1 MESGLGATDLSEL
14 LGGQP
19 VQSPAF
25 QPMVTGGGDPFST
38 PLNTSPPKSNPV
50 DYSRQFSVLRGSVR
64 GFLGYLAFFLAAGI
78 MSLAFS
84 RELALRYVPHAYKD
98 GGIVSYT
105 GAAVLGGA
113 SVVLAYVINTLFS
126 TLV

>member
-1 MESGLGATDLSEL
+1 MEGATDLSEL

-38 PLNTSPPKSNPV
+38 PLNTTPQKPNAP
-50 DYSRQFSVLRGSVR
+50 DYSRQFSVLRGSIR
-64 GFLGYLAFFLAAGI
+64 GFLGYLAFFLAAAI
-78 MSLAFS
+78 MSFAFT
-84 RELALRYVPHAYKD
+84 REMALRYVPHAYKD

-105 GAAVLGGA
+105 GAAVLGAA
-113 SVVLAYVINTLFS
+113 SVVIAYVINTVFH

>member
-1 MESGLGATDLSEL
+1 MEGATDLSEL

-38 PLNTSPPKSNPV
+38 PLNTTPHKPSAP

-64 GFLGYLAFFLAAGI
+64 GVLGYLAFFIAASL
-78 MSLAFS
+78 MSLAFF
-84 RELALRYVPHAYKD
+84 REHALKYVPHAYKD

-105 GAAVLGGA
+105 GAAALGAA
-113 SVVLAYVINTLFS
+113 SVILAYVINTVFH

>member
-1 MESGLGATDLSEL
+1 MEGATDLSEL

-19 VQSPAF
+19 VQSPAY
-25 QPMVTGGGDPFST
+25 QPMTTGGGDPFST
-38 PLNTSPPKSNPV
+38 PLNTSPQKPSAP
-50 DYSRQFSVLRGSVR
+50 DYSRQFSVLRGSIR
-64 GFLGYLAFFLAAGI
+64 GFLGYLAFFLAAGV

-84 RELALRYVPHAYKD
+84 RELALRYVPHAYND
-98 GGIVSYT
+98 GGVVSYT

-113 SVVLAYVINTLFS
+113 SVVLAYVINTVFH

>member
-1 MESGLGATDLSEL
+1 MEGATDLSEL

-38 PLNTSPPKSNPV
+38 PLNTTPQKPSAP
-50 DYSRQFSVLRGSVR
+50 DYSRQFSILRGSVR
-64 GFLGYLAFFLAAGI
+64 GFLGYLAFFLAASV

-105 GAAVLGGA
+105 GAAVLGAA
-113 SVVLAYVINTLFS
+113 SVVLAYVINTVFH

>member
-1 MESGLGATDLSEL
+1 MDSTDLSEL

-38 PLNTSPPKSNPV
+38 PLNTSPQKPSAP
-50 DYSRQFSVLRGSVR
+50 DYSRQFSILRGSVR
-64 GFLGYLAFFLAAGI
+64 GFLGYLAFFLASAV

-84 RELALRYVPHAYKD
+84 RELALRYIPHAYKD
-98 GGIVSYT
+98 GGVVSYT
-105 GAAVLGGA
+105 GAAALGGV
-113 SVVLAYVINTLFS
+113 SVVLAYVINTVFHS
-126 TLV
+126 LV

>member
-1 MESGLGATDLSEL
+1 MEGATDLSEL

-38 PLNTSPPKSNPV
+38 PLNTTPQKPNAP
-50 DYSRQFSVLRGSVR
+50 DYSHQFSILRGSVR
-64 GFLGYLAFFLAAGI
+64 GFLGYLAFFLAAAT
-78 MSLAFS
+78 MSLATT

-98 GGIVSYT
+98 GGVVSYT
-105 GAAVLGGA
+105 GAAVLGAA
-113 SVVLAYVINTLFS
+113 SMVIAYVINTVFH

>member
-78 MSLAFS
+78 MSLAF
-84 RELALRYVPHAYKD
+84 
-98 GGIVSYT
+98 
-105 GAAVLGGA
+105 
-113 SVVLAYVINTLFS
+113 FS
-126 TLV
+126 

>member
-1 MESGLGATDLSEL
+1 MEGATDLSEL

-38 PLNTSPPKSNPV
+38 PLNTTPQKPSTP
-50 DYSRQFSVLRGSVR
+50 DYSQQFSILRGSVR
-64 GFLGYLAFFLAAGI
+64 GFLWYLSFFLAAGT

-98 GGIVSYT
+98 GGVVSYT

-113 SVVLAYVINTLFS
+113 SVVLAYVINTVFH

>member
-1 MESGLGATDLSEL
+1 MDSTDLSEL

-38 PLNTSPPKSNPV
+38 PLNTSPPKEKFV
-50 DYSRQFSVLRGSVR
+50 DYSRQFSILRGSIR
-64 GFLGYLAFFLAAGI
+64 GIFNYLAFFLAAGI

-98 GGIVSYT
+98 GGVVSYT
-105 GAAVLGGA
+105 GAAVLGAA
-113 SVVLAYVINTLFS
+113 SVVLAYVINTLFHS
-126 TLV
+126 LV

>member
-50 DYSRQFSVLRGSVR
+50 DYSRQFSILRGSVR

-113 SVVLAYVINTLFS
+113 SVVLAYVINTLFN
-126 TLV
+126 TIV

>member
-1 MESGLGATDLSEL
+1 MEGATDLSEL

-38 PLNTSPPKSNPV
+38 PLNTSPQKQSPP
-50 DYSRQFSVLRGSVR
+50 DYSRQFSILRGSVR
-64 GFLGYLAFFLAAGI
+64 GFLGYLSFFLAAAI
-78 MSLAFS
+78 MSLS
-84 RELALRYVPHAYKD
+84 TPSSLLLRYVPNAR
-98 GGIVSYT
+98 GESGPLTYT
-105 GAAVLGGA
+105 GAAAIGA
-113 SVVLAYVINTLFS
+113 ASTVLAYIINTLFH

>member
-113 SVVLAYVINTLFS
+113 SVVLAYVINTLFN

>member
-1 MESGLGATDLSEL
+1 MDSTDLSEL

-38 PLNTSPPKSNPV
+38 PLNTTPQKPNAP

-64 GFLGYLAFFLAAGI
+64 GFLGYLAFFLAAAI
-78 MSLAFS
+78 MSLATT
-84 RELALRYVPHAYKD
+84 REMALRYVPHAYKD
-98 GGIVSYT
+98 GGVVSYT
-105 GAAVLGGA
+105 GAAVLGAA
-113 SVVLAYVINTLFS
+113 SMVIAYVINTVFHS
-126 TLV
+126 LV

>member
-50 DYSRQFSVLRGSVR
+50 DYSRQFSILRGSIR
-64 GFLGYLAFFLAAGI
+64 GIFGYFAFFLSAAF

-98 GGIVSYT
+98 GGVVSYT

-113 SVVLAYVINTLFS
+113 SVVLAYIINTVFS
-126 TLV
+126 SLV

>member
-1 MESGLGATDLSEL
+1 MEGATDLSEL

-38 PLNTSPPKSNPV
+38 PLNTTPQKPSAP
-50 DYSRQFSVLRGSVR
+50 DYSRQFSILRGSFRSV
-64 GFLGYLAFFLAAGI
+64 LGYLSFFIAASV
-78 MSLAFS
+78 MSIPFF
-84 RELALRYVPHAYKD
+84 RELVLKYVPNAYKD
-98 GGIVSYT
+98 GGTASYT
-105 GAAVLGGA
+105 GAAALGGA
-113 SVVLAYVINTLFS
+113 SVVLSYVINTLFH

>member
-1 MESGLGATDLSEL
+1 MEGATDLSEL

-38 PLNTSPPKSNPV
+38 PLNTTPQKPTAP
-50 DYSRQFSVLRGSVR
+50 DYSHQFSILRGSVR
-64 GFLGYLAFFLAAGI
+64 GFLGYLAFFLAAAA
-78 MSLAFS
+78 MSLAS
-84 RELALRYVPHAYKD
+84 TRELALRYVPHAYKD
-98 GGIVSYT
+98 GGVVSYT

-113 SVVLAYVINTLFS
+113 SMVIAYVINTVFH

>member
-113 SVVLAYVINTLFS
+113 SVVLAYVINTLFN
-126 TLV
+126 TIV

>member
-1 MESGLGATDLSEL
+1 MEGATDLSEL

-38 PLNTSPPKSNPV
+38 PLNTTPQKPNTP
-50 DYSRQFSVLRGSVR
+50 DYSRQFSILRGSVR
-64 GFLGYLAFFLAAGI
+64 NVLGYLAFFLAASI

-105 GAAVLGGA
+105 GAAVLGAA
-113 SVVLAYVINTLFS
+113 SVVLSYVINTLFH

>member
-1 MESGLGATDLSEL
+1 MEGATDLSEL

-38 PLNTSPPKSNPV
+38 PLNTTPQKPSAP

-64 GFLGYLAFFLAAGI
+64 SFLGYLAFFLAAAT
-78 MSLAFS
+78 MSLATT
-84 RELALRYVPHAYKD
+84 REMALRYVPHAYKD
-98 GGIVSYT
+98 GGVVSYT
-105 GAAVLGGA
+105 GAAVLGAA
-113 SVVLAYVINTLFS
+113 SMVIAYVINTVFH

>member
-1 MESGLGATDLSEL
+1 MEGATDLSEL

-38 PLNTSPPKSNPV
+38 PLNTSPQKPSTP

-64 GFLGYLAFFLAAGI
+64 GFLGYLAFFFSAAV
-78 MSLAFS
+78 MSLAFT
-84 RELALRYVPHAYKD
+84 RELALRYVPNAYKE

-105 GAAVLGGA
+105 GAGA
-113 SVVLAYVINTLFS
+113 IGLVSVVLAYVINTVFHS
-126 TLV
+126 LV

>member
-1 MESGLGATDLSEL
+1 MEGATDLSEL

-38 PLNTSPPKSNPV
+38 PLNTSPPKSNSV
-50 DYSRQFSVLRGSVR
+50 DYSRQFSILRGSVR

-98 GGIVSYT
+98 GGVVSYT

-113 SVVLAYVINTLFS
+113 SVVLAYVINTLFN
-126 TLV
+126 TIV

>member
-1 MESGLGATDLSEL
+1 MEGATDLSEL

-38 PLNTSPPKSNPV
+38 PLNTTPQKPSAP
-50 DYSRQFSVLRGSVR
+50 DYSRQFSILRGSVR
-64 GFLGYLAFFLAAGI
+64 GFLGYLAFFLASSV

-98 GGIVSYT
+98 GGVVSYT

-113 SVVLAYVINTLFS
+113 SVVLAYVINTLFH

>member
-1 MESGLGATDLSEL
+1 MDSTDLSEL

-38 PLNTSPPKSNPV
+38 PLNTTPQKPNAP

-64 GFLGYLAFFLAAGI
+64 GFLGYLAFFLAAAV
-78 MSLAFS
+78 MSLATT
-84 RELALRYVPHAYKD
+84 REMALRYVPNAYKD
-98 GGIVSYT
+98 GGVVSYT
-105 GAAVLGGA
+105 GAAVLGAA
-113 SVVLAYVINTLFS
+113 SMVIAYVINTVFH

>member
-1 MESGLGATDLSEL
+1 MDSTDLSEL

-38 PLNTSPPKSNPV
+38 PLNTTPQKPNAP

-64 GFLGYLAFFLAAGI
+64 GFLGYLAFFLAAAI
-78 MSLAFS
+78 MSLATT
-84 RELALRYVPHAYKD
+84 REMALRYVPNAYKD
-98 GGIVSYT
+98 GGVVSYT
-105 GAAVLGGA
+105 GAAVLGAA
-113 SVVLAYVINTLFS
+113 SMVIAYVINTVFH

>member
-1 MESGLGATDLSEL
+1 MEGATDLSEL

-38 PLNTSPPKSNPV
+38 PLNTTPQKPPVP
-50 DYSRQFSVLRGSVR
+50 DYSQQFSILRGSVR
-64 GFLGYLAFFLAAGI
+64 GFLWYVAFFLASGI

-84 RELALRYVPHAYKD
+84 RELALRYVPHAYND
-98 GGIVSYT
+98 GGVVSYT

-113 SVVLAYVINTLFS
+113 SVVLAYVIKTLFNTL
-126 TLV
+126 V

>member
-1 MESGLGATDLSEL
+1 MEGATDLSEL

-38 PLNTSPPKSNPV
+38 PLNTTPQKPNAP
-50 DYSRQFSVLRGSVR
+50 DYSRQFSILRGSVR
-64 GFLGYLAFFLAAGI
+64 NVLGYLAFFLAASI

-98 GGIVSYT
+98 GGVVSYT
-105 GAAVLGGA
+105 GAAVLGAA
-113 SVVLAYVINTLFS
+113 SVVLSYVINTLFH
-126 TLV
+126 TLI